1 MGSRCVKVE
10 AYRLR
15 KAVEV
20 LTDRKKSDGKVLG
33 RYSFVVVY
41 VVERQ
46 LLGTV
51 SSTREASILLVCI
64 SR

>member
-1 MGSRCVKVE
+1 M
-10 AYRLR
+10 R

-20 LTDRKKSDGKVLG
+20 LTDRKKSDGKILG

-51 SSTREASILLVCI
+51 SSTREASVVLVCI